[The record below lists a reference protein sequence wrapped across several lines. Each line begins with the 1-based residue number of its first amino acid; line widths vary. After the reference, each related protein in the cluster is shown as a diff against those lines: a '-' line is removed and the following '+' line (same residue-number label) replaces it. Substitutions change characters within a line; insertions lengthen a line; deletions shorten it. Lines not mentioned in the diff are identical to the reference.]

1 MRLEYGFSYLP
12 CQTCSA
18 KIHCEQC
25 QETIAGAIL
34 HVKGVEAAEVNIPVK
49 TITVFGDSPDE
60 DEFEDLVEDIQD
72 EIEDNDDL
80 QDLIEELDLGYLMYM
95 LY

>member
-60 DEFEDLVEDIQD
+60 DEFEETMDAFGVFL
-72 EIEDNDDL
+72 
-80 QDLIEELDLGYLMYM
+80 
-95 LY
+95 